1 MTLETDDEIVSFIE
15 ARTQHNWQERKEPL
29 LLSLLGSEM
38 LVINPNYRD
47 VFAPMAFRQ
56 FLSSKTA
63 GKLQIVQHPNQKA
76 KIGLIP
82 REEIFTFPEN
92 SETIQEI
99 NPAFV
104 DKKYSSK
111 RRVQGKYIVQNFL
124 DLLSDLDS
132 EDVSRVSIPIDV
144 IAKMIKSR

>member
-1 MTLETDDEIVSFIE
+1 MTLETADEIVSFIDV
-15 ARTQHNWQERKEPL
+15 RTQQNWHERKEPL

-38 LVINPNYRD
+38 LALNRDYRD
-47 VFAPMAFRQ
+47 IIAPTTFRQ
-56 FLSSKTA
+56 FLTSNTA

-82 REEIFTFPEN
+82 LGENFVFPEAI
-92 SETIQEI
+92 EIAQEVS
-99 NPAFV
+99 PAFS
-104 DKKYSSK
+104 DKKASVK
-111 RRVQGKYIVQNFL
+111 RKVQGKYIVQNFL